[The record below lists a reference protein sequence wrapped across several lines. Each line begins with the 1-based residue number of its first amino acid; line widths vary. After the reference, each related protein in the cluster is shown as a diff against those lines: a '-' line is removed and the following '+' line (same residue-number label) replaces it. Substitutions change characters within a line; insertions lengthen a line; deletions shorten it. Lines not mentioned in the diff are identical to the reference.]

1 MTREGIPTEVHVY
14 PGAFHAFQVMRGT
27 RVAQAAER
35 DSRAALSRFL
45 NG

>member
-1 MTREGIPTEVHVY
+1 
-14 PGAFHAFQVMRGT
+14 MRGA

-35 DSRAALSRFL
+35 DSRAALARFL